1 MMHSNVMHKQIMMH
15 GCIRTV
21 IMYNKYNSPFSLSLF
36 LSFLFF
42 HPSNTIKMAL
52 GIPPP
57 DSVIKE
63 GIFIQPLTPIGDSLI
78 GSFFVGIIPLIV
90 VLALL
95 GIFRVPAYGAA
106 ASGLFTW

>member
-1 MMHSNVMHKQIMMH
+1 
-15 GCIRTV
+15 
-21 IMYNKYNSPFSLSLF
+21 
-36 LSFLFF
+36 
-42 HPSNTIKMAL
+42 MAL

-95 GIFRVPAYGAA
+95 GIFRVPAYSAA